1 MVIWLI
7 GMSGS
12 GKTTLGRE
20 IARQLRA
27 LAPNTVLL
35 DGDELR
41 EVFAHDRGDA
51 PYSVEGRRINAE
63 RLTALCAML
72 DRQGIHVVCC
82 VLSIFPDMREENR
95 RRFSAYFEVF
105 MDAPLAVLQ
114 ARDVKGLYA
123 AAGRGEVRNVVGVD
137 IPFPRPTTADM
148 VIDSSGDPVGLEQLA
163 AQVLIQTGLQG
174 C

>member
-27 LAPNTVLL
+27 LARNTVLL

-114 ARDVKGLYA
+114 ARDVKGMYA

-137 IPFPRPTTADM
+137 IPFPRPATANM

-174 C
+174 